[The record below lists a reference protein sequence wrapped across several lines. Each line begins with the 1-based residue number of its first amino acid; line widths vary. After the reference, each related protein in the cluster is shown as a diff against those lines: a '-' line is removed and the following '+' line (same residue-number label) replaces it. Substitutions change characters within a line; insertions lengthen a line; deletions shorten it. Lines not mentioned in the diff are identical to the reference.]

1 MKNAIMLFCLCMLS
15 VVAWAQDDYKRFM
28 KVTSTD
34 GIESIMKLTD
44 GVTLKFSEK
53 ELTVSDKNRTLNLLL
68 EKVKITF
75 LNKEEATAI
84 DYIGLANKPEIG
96 NGEIR
101 FFNIKKGTIVR
112 IFKANGVMIRQ
123 LTAIDNDCLIIN
135 MNDLPSGISIISTG
149 DYQMKVAK

>member
-1 MKNAIMLFCLCMLS
+1 MLFCLCMLS
-15 VVAWAQDDYKRFM
+15 VVVWAQDDYKRFM

-53 ELTVSDKNRTLNLLL
+53 ELTVSDKNRTLNILL

-84 DYIGLANKPEIG
+84 DNIGFVNKPEIG

-123 LTAIDNDCLIIN
+123 LTAIDNDCLIIS